1 MGPHKTQTW
10 SCIRNSL
17 GNIEITL
24 IKAIYN
30 EGELMTGYEERSQP
44 YQAWKMY
51 QAVGFCR
58 DVVGKF

>member
-1 MGPHKTQTW
+1 
-10 SCIRNSL
+10 
-17 GNIEITL
+17 
-24 IKAIYN
+24 
-30 EGELMTGYEERSQP
+30 MTGYEERRQP

>member
-1 MGPHKTQTW
+1 
-10 SCIRNSL
+10 
-17 GNIEITL
+17 
-24 IKAIYN
+24 
-30 EGELMTGYEERSQP
+30 MTGYEERSQP